1 MKTMTKNIFLSF
13 TIMLGANI
21 NAAQLDLNETI
32 ALPDTKVS
40 VTNIKRQI
48 AKDIANNYST
58 AKLLTANIT
67 NSNLLVSSDKLGT
80 SNLAD
85 KVALSKYNNMI
96 TDLKGLNYDNANL
109 IQLRLADK
117 TMIDKLHQGQMP
129 LFAFEPAGNDKYWQ
143 SIEAFDTHGNVH
155 YLDVVNLPSNPTFI
169 IELDSKKTFTAG
181 MSVMKSIF
189 SKNNTQSKN
198 QTNTIARNE
207 EQPIST
213 SVLKKIRLNDDEEP
227 WISGDAEIYAIV
239 TGVNPSRDEP
249 ILDILDM
256 PYLDTDNKDYHP
268 NQIIIHWERY
278 RWQAADMILM
288 EQDDNTNYKTL
299 ASKFLEIVEQV
310 MKSIP
315 DPEVQ
320 GYAIIPKLTNELLK
334 AMPDSWFTND
344 DDYVDVFYTL
354 FENKY
359 YSNQYGASGNAKVTI
374 EPLMINPR

>member
-315 DPEVQ
+315 IQ
-320 GYAIIPKLTNELLK
+320 
-334 AMPDSWFTND
+334 
-344 DDYVDVFYTL
+344 
-354 FENKY
+354 KY
-359 YSNQYGASGNAKVTI
+359 KV
-374 EPLMINPR
+374 MQSSRN